1 MADRDQANR
10 KLLMLE
16 EEEEEEEKKKRKM
29 DFKNRGK
36 KLVKKVDEMLPC
48 RPPDP
53 KSKIAR
59 QKETRLKEVI
69 E

>member
-1 MADRDQANR
+1 
-10 KLLMLE
+10 ML
-16 EEEEEEEKKKRKM
+16 EEEEEEKKKSKT

-36 KLVKKVDEMLPC
+36 KLMEKVDEMLPC
-48 RPPDP
+48 RPADP
-53 KSKIAR
+53 KRKIAR